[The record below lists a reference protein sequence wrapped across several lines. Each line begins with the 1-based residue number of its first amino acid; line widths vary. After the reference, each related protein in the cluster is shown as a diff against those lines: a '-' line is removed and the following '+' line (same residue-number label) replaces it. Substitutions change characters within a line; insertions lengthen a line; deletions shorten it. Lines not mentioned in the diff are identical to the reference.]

1 MSVATPDTPHKIG
14 IALAAI
20 QLFFT
25 LTWTVYVIFLP
36 KLAAQAGLGKEA
48 VLLILMLDQLIFLVA
63 DTAMGIIA
71 DRAVRAYGK
80 LGRWVVLATL
90 TSCLAFLLLPLV
102 APYGATA
109 QWVFLALTVT
119 WSITSSALRA
129 PPLVLLGKYAAWSS
143 IPWLTSL
150 SFFGLGIAG
159 AMAPYLTVTLRDLDP
174 RWPFALSSIALALAT
189 VGILWVERALQ
200 QQGRS
205 TAPAGAAGAAADV
218 AVRKP
223 PVAPFLV
230 AVALLGIGFQIHFSL
245 NSAPQYLRFAKPADL
260 EYLMPIFWIGF
271 NLLML
276 PASWLTRRYG
286 GALIMGIAGW
296 IGAISAY
303 AASTAGDLNLLAVA
317 QFVAGGAWGTLM
329 MSAFAAALVLGRTG
343 REGLVTGG
351 MFSLLALAAF
361 SRIAMVASQFNKDA
375 QFAPLLP
382 WLPTALWSAAG
393 LLLLVMAWKLRSPR
407 YATST

>member
-1 MSVATPDTPHKIG
+1 MTTPNIPHKIG

-36 KLAAQAGLGKEA
+36 KLAAQVGLGKEA

-71 DRAVRAYGK
+71 DKAVRAYGK

-102 APYGATA
+102 VPLGATA

-143 IPWLTSL
+143 LPWLTSL

-189 VGILWVERALQ
+189 VGILWVERALK
-200 QQGRS
+200 QQGAS
-205 TAPAGAAGAAADV
+205 TASTEAADV

-223 PVAPFLV
+223 PVAPFLF
-230 AVALLGIGFQIHFSL
+230 AVALMGIGFQIHFSL

-260 EYLMPIFWIGF
+260 EYLMPVFWIGF

-276 PASWLTRRYG
+276 PASWLTKRYG
-286 GALIMGIAGW
+286 GALVMGIAGW
-296 IGAISAY
+296 LGAIAAY
-303 AASTAGDLNLLAVA
+303 AASTATDLNLLVVA
-317 QFVAGGAWGTLM
+317 QFIAGGAWGTVM
-329 MSAFAAALVLGRTG
+329 MSAFAAALVIGRTG

-361 SRIAMVASQFNKDA
+361 SRIAIVASQFNKDA
-375 QFAPLLP
+375 QFAPLLT
-382 WLPTALWSAAG
+382 WLPAALWVAAG
-393 LLLLVMAWKLRSPR
+393 LLLLVLAWQLRSPR
-407 YATST
+407 YATSP

>member
-1 MSVATPDTPHKIG
+1 MTTPNITHKVG
-14 IALAAI
+14 TALAAI

-36 KLAAQAGLGKEA
+36 KLAAQVGLGKEA

-71 DRAVRAYGK
+71 DKAVRAYGK

-90 TSCLAFLLLPLV
+90 ASCLAFLLLPLV
-102 APYGATA
+102 APLGATA

-143 IPWLTSL
+143 LPWLTSL

-189 VGILWVERALQ
+189 VGILWVERALK
-200 QQGRS
+200 QQGAS
-205 TAPAGAAGAAADV
+205 TTSIEAADV

-223 PVAPFLV
+223 PVAPFLF

-260 EYLMPIFWIGF
+260 EYLMPVFWIGF

-276 PASWLTRRYG
+276 PASWLTQRYG
-286 GALIMGIAGW
+286 GALVMGVAGW
-296 IGAISAY
+296 LGAIAAH
-303 AASTAGDLNLLAVA
+303 AASTATNLDLLVVA
-317 QFVAGGAWGTLM
+317 QFVAGGAWGTVM
-329 MSAFAAALVLGRTG
+329 MSAFAAALVIGRTG

-361 SRIAMVASQFNKDA
+361 SRIAIVASQLNKDA
-375 QFAPLLP
+375 QFAPLLT
-382 WLPTALWSAAG
+382 WLPAVLWVAAG
-393 LLLLVMAWKLRSPR
+393 LVLLVLAWRLRSPR
-407 YATST
+407 YATSP